1 MRSMSDKGTSS
12 DKGSDKGVAAVE
24 RALAIL
30 DCFGSDQESLPLRV
44 IAQKTGLYKSTILR
58 LCVSLETYGY
68 LRRRE
73 DGDFQLGPTL
83 WRLGALYRNRYDV
96 AVHVRPVLKRL
107 SEATGESAS
116 FYVRDG
122 DARICL
128 IRHNSS
134 QSIRHH
140 LEEGVRLPLNQG
152 AAGHLIHTYTDG
164 SDPDSAEIKAAG
176 YAISLGERD
185 PDTASIAVPVLG
197 RDGDFLGALVVS
209 GLRHRF
215 DEAARSSAVALTLE
229 EARRLS
235 QDIAG

>member
-1 MRSMSDKGTSS
+1 M
-12 DKGSDKGVAAVE
+12 SDKGVAAVE

-30 DCFGSDQESLPLRV
+30 DCFESDQESLPLKT

-58 LCVSLETYGY
+58 LCVSLESYGY

-83 WRLGALYRNRYDV
+83 WRLGALYRNRFDV
-96 AVHVRPVLKRL
+96 ATHVRPVLKRL
-107 SEATGESAS
+107 SETTGESAS

-128 IRHNSS
+128 MRHNSS
-134 QSIRHH
+134 QAIRHH
-140 LEEGVRLPLNQG
+140 LEEGVRLPLNLG
-152 AAGHLIHTYTDG
+152 AAGHLIQAYTDG
-164 SDPDSAEIKAAG
+164 SDPKTVEIKACG

-185 PDTASIAVPVLG
+185 PNTVSIAVPVLG
-197 RDGDFLGALVVS
+197 RGDAFMGALVVS
-209 GLRHRF
+209 GLGTRF
-215 DEAARSSAVALTLE
+215 DEAARHQAIELAQD

-235 QDIAG
+235 QEIYG

>member
-1 MRSMSDKGTSS
+1 M
-12 DKGSDKGVAAVE
+12 SDKGVAAVE

-30 DCFGSDQESLPLRV
+30 DCFESDQESLPLKT

-58 LCVSLETYGY
+58 LCVSLESYGY

-83 WRLGALYRNRYDV
+83 WRLGALYRNRFDV
-96 AVHVRPVLKRL
+96 ATHIRPVLKRL

-128 IRHNSS
+128 MRHNSS
-134 QSIRHH
+134 QAIRHH
-140 LEEGVRLPLNQG
+140 LEEGVRLPLNLG
-152 AAGHLIHTYTDG
+152 AAGHLIQAYSDA
-164 SDPDSAEIKAAG
+164 SDPKTQEIKANS

-185 PDTASIAVPVLG
+185 PNTASIAVPVLG
-197 RDGDFLGALVVS
+197 RGDAFMGALVVS
-209 GLRHRF
+209 GLRTRF
-215 DEAARSSAVALTLE
+215 DEEARQKAITLALE

-235 QDIAG
+235 QDIYG

>member
-1 MRSMSDKGTSS
+1 M
-12 DKGSDKGVAAVE
+12 SDKGVAAVE

-30 DCFGSDQESLPLRV
+30 DCFESDQESLPLKT

-58 LCVSLETYGY
+58 LCVSLESYGY

-83 WRLGALYRNRYDV
+83 WRLGALYRNRFDV
-96 AVHVRPVLKRL
+96 ATHVRPVLKRL
-107 SEATGESAS
+107 SETTGESAS

-128 IRHNSS
+128 MRHNSS
-134 QSIRHH
+134 QAIRHH
-140 LEEGVRLPLNQG
+140 LEEGVRLPLNLG
-152 AAGHLIHTYTDG
+152 AAGHLIQAYTDG
-164 SDPDSAEIKAAG
+164 SDPKTVEIKACG

-185 PDTASIAVPVLG
+185 PNTVSIAVPVLG
-197 RDGDFLGALVVS
+197 RGDAFMGALVVS
-209 GLRHRF
+209 GLGTRF
-215 DEAARSSAVALTLE
+215 DEAARYQAIDLAKD

-235 QDIAG
+235 QEIYG

>member
-1 MRSMSDKGTSS
+1 M
-12 DKGSDKGVAAVE
+12 SDKGVAAVE

-30 DCFGSDQESLPLRV
+30 DCFESYQESLPLKT

-58 LCVSLETYGY
+58 LCVSLESYGY

-83 WRLGALYRNRYDV
+83 WRLGALYRNRFDV
-96 AVHVRPVLKRL
+96 ATHVRPVLKRL

-128 IRHNSS
+128 MRHNSS
-134 QSIRHH
+134 QAIRHH
-140 LEEGVRLPLNQG
+140 LEEGVRLPLNLG
-152 AAGHLIHTYTDG
+152 AAGHLIQAYTDG
-164 SDPDSAEIKAAG
+164 SDPKTEEIKACG

-185 PDTASIAVPVLG
+185 PNTVSIAVPVLG
-197 RDGDFLGALVVS
+197 RGDAFMGALVVS
-209 GLRHRF
+209 GLGTRF
-215 DEAARSSAVALTLE
+215 DEAARHQAIELAQY

-235 QDIAG
+235 QEIYG

>member
-1 MRSMSDKGTSS
+1 M
-12 DKGSDKGVAAVE
+12 SDKGVAAVE

-30 DCFGSDQESLPLRV
+30 DCFESDHESLPLKT

-58 LCVSLETYGY
+58 LCVSLESYGY

-83 WRLGALYRNRYDV
+83 WRLGALYRNRFDV
-96 AVHVRPVLKRL
+96 ATHVRPVLKRL
-107 SEATGESAS
+107 SETTGESAS

-128 IRHNSS
+128 MRHNSS
-134 QSIRHH
+134 QAIRHH
-140 LEEGVRLPLNQG
+140 LEEGVRLPLNLG
-152 AAGHLIHTYTDG
+152 AAGHLILAYSDG
-164 SDPDSAEIKAAG
+164 SDPKTEEIKSCG

-185 PDTASIAVPVLG
+185 PNTVSIAVPVLG
-197 RDGDFLGALVVS
+197 RGDAFMGALVVS
-209 GLRHRF
+209 GLGTRF
-215 DEAARSSAVALTLE
+215 DEAARHQAIELAQD

-235 QDIAG
+235 QEIYG